1 MDLACGKVLLKKVV
15 SFMNNSMKENVTF
28 YILKPI
34 LRNLFISN
42 WATFYRFISS
52 KGSGG
57 EKNPPMDMLFN
68 LPPLFSPPSGD
79 YGELSLEAF

>member
-1 MDLACGKVLLKKVV
+1 MTSSNMGRGVHLKVLKVT
-15 SFMNNSMKENVTF
+15 KG
-28 YILKPI
+28 YILKPF
-34 LRNLFISN
+34 LRTLFISN

-68 LPPLFSPPSGD
+68 LPPLFSPLSGD
-79 YGELSLEAF
+79 YRELSLEAF